1 VTPNPI
7 PSDEGAFFAERA
19 VTHSRR
25 GLHGQV
31 VDILGQRIIS
41 GELAP
46 GTVVEPDRLV
56 AELQVSRTVVR
67 EVVKVLT
74 TKGLLDA
81 RPRTGTFV
89 LPRSRWNLLDADV
102 IKWRNTGRLD
112 ARLLVEL
119 EEVRQIIEPWGA
131 RLAAQRRTAE
141 NMVALDDAF
150 AQLADSADARGSAKV
165 RSARAADADV
175 RFHRA
180 VLAASQ
186 NELLERLEALLEPV
200 LRARDELVMKH
211 DHHRTAFVDSHRLV
225 LECIKDQQPDAAYQ
239 AMSELLRSAAADT
252 DADLRRDAK
261 GTAAVTPAARRRST
275 RRSKT
280 PSP

>member
-1 VTPNPI
+1 MPR
-7 PSDEGAFFAERA
+7 GAAGDDGRLLEP

-31 VDILGQRIIS
+31 VDILGQRIIN
-41 GELAP
+41 GQLAP

-67 EVVKVLT
+67 EVIKVLT

-112 ARLLVEL
+112 AKLLVEL

-141 NMVALDDAF
+141 DAAALEEAF
-150 AQLADSADARGSAKV
+150 AQLADSAEAPGTAK
-165 RSARAADADV
+165 ARAARSADTDV
-175 RFHRA
+175 RFHHA
-180 VLAASQ
+180 IFTAAH
-186 NELLERLEALLEPV
+186 NELLERLEALLEPA
-200 LRARDELVMKH
+200 LRARDELAMKH
-211 DHHRTAFVDSHRLV
+211 DQHGNAFVASHRRV
-225 LECIKDQQPDAAYQ
+225 LECITGQRPDEAYE
-239 AMSELLRSAAADT
+239 AMSDLLRSSAADT
-252 DADLRRDAK
+252 DVNLRRDAK
-261 GTAAVTPAARRRST
+261 DAAKRRPARRTKSA
-275 RRSKT
+275 S
-280 PSP
+280 

>member
-1 VTPNPI
+1 VATNQTELREVGLLAGP
-7 PSDEGAFFAERA
+7 A

-46 GTVVEPDRLV
+46 GTVVEPDGLV

-67 EVVKVLT
+67 EVIKVLT

-131 RLAAQRRTAE
+131 KLAAQRRTADDT
-141 NMVALDDAF
+141 VALEEAF
-150 AQLADSADARGSAKV
+150 AQLAASAEAPGSAKA
-165 RSARAADADV
+165 RSARSANADV
-175 RFHRA
+175 LFHRS
-180 VLAASQ
+180 VLAAAH
-186 NELLERLEALLEPV
+186 NELLERLEALLEPA
-200 LRARDELVMKH
+200 LRARDELAMKH
-211 DHHRTAFVDSHRLV
+211 DQHGTAFVASHRRV
-225 LECIKDQQPDAAYQ
+225 LECIKDQQPDEAYQ
-239 AMSELLRSAAADT
+239 AMSKLLQSAAADT
-252 DADLRRDAK
+252 DVNLRRDAK
-261 GTAAVTPAARRRST
+261 DTDAVAPRRRAARRTKSA
-275 RRSKT
+275 S
-280 PSP
+280 S